1 MAGMTGAGT
10 VTVLDLSGKTRMQV
24 PVRAKTETLDV
35 SELATGMYLVQV
47 ANVRGDVVG
56 TRRMMVLR

>member
-1 MAGMTGAGT
+1 
-10 VTVLDLSGKTRMQV
+10 V

-56 TRRMMVLR
+56 TRRMMVQN